1 VPSLN
6 EEFKSYPSHV
16 ITGGSSGVGKS
27 FLNLEAKLK
36 PDRFFCNLS
45 RREPG
50 IKIFGKKLNP
60 FSCDL
65 AVARGAAAVEAEVE
79 AFLRREVPG
88 GRVPRI
94 EPRGF
99 GADGRFPEPKA
110 GRQLG
115 RVDVNVHAVMHLMG
129 RLLPLLRERGGAM
142 ISLALLAAF
151 PPTAFMAACGAFKA
165 FVVHWSLAHLGQLGG
180 SGVRTLAV
188 YPGPTATDF
197 FRQASLP
204 AGRVAEAMGRP
215 CDEGGARALAAL
227 AAGRSEGVPGWKNK
241 RVAIAG
247 LLAPK
252 PFAAR
257 VAAVALAR
265 FRLPEVS
272 R

>member
-1 VPSLN
+1 MPSLN
-6 EEFKSYPSHV
+6 EELKSYPSHV
-16 ITGGSSGVGKS
+16 ITGGSSGVRKS
-27 FLNLEAKLK
+27 FLTLREKLK
-36 PDRFFCNLS
+36 PDRVFCNLS
-45 RREPG
+45 HREPG

-65 AVARGAAAVEAEVE
+65 AVARGAAEVE
-79 AFLRREVPG
+79 ALPRGEVPG

-99 GADGRFPEPKA
+99 GADGRLPEPTA
-110 GRQLG
+110 GRQLE
-115 RVDVNVHAVMHLMG
+115 RVDVNVRAVMHLIG

-142 ISLALLAAF
+142 ISLALPAAF
-151 PPTAFMAACGAFKA
+151 PPTAFMAACGASKA
-165 FVVHWSLAHLGQLGG
+165 FVVHGSLALIGQLRG

-188 YPGPTATDF
+188 CPGPTATDF
-197 FRQASLP
+197 FQQAGLP
-204 AGRVAEAMGRP
+204 AGRGAEAMGRP
-215 CDEGGARALAAL
+215 GDEGVTRGLAAL
-227 AAGRSEGVPGWKNK
+227 AAGRSEGGPGWKNK

-247 LLAPK
+247 SLAPK

-265 FRLPEVS
+265 FRLLEVS